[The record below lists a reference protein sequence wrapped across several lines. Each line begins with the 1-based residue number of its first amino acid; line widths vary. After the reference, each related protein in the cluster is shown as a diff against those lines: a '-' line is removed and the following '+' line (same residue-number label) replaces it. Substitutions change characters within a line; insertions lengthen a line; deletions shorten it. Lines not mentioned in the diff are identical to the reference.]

1 MGILDLVDADIR
13 EAERRIAKLI
23 LEVVKELEE
32 GKITFE
38 DADRIFTALL
48 ILKTVE
54 LSEETEEML
63 TVANELHDGN
73 WETVAI

>member
-38 DADRIFTALL
+38 DADRIFTTLL

-63 TVANELHDGN
+63 TVANELHVRN
-73 WETVAI
+73 WETVAM

>member
-23 LEVVKELEE
+23 LELVKELEE

-38 DADRIFTALL
+38 DADRIFTTLL

-63 TVANELHDGN
+63 TVANELHVRN
-73 WETVAI
+73 WETVAM